1 MTRAVVDTNVLV
13 SGVIVPRGAP
23 RRILEAWQAGRF
35 TLVTSEVI
43 IAEVARVLRYP
54 RIYRHYHLAEDDV
67 ATVVDSLMADAQV
80 VTGLYE
86 VQRSTDPADDM
97 FLACA
102 LEGRADYLVS
112 GDRHLLEIGSYH
124 GVPIVTPQEFVA
136 VLAAGS
142 RGLVA
147 EPGVEYDVASA

>member
-23 RRILEAWQAGRF
+23 RRILEAWLAGQL
-35 TLVTSEVI
+35 TLVTSEAI
-43 IAEVARVLRYP
+43 IVEVARVLRYP
-54 RIYRHYHLAEDDV
+54 RIYRRYHLAEDDV
-67 ATVVDSLMADAQV
+67 VAVVDSLMTDAQV

-86 VQRSTDPADDM
+86 VQKSTDPAGDM

-102 LEGRADYLVS
+102 LEGRADFLVS
-112 GDRHLLEIGSYH
+112 GDRRLLEIGSYH

-147 EPGVEYDVASA
+147 EPGVEYEIASA